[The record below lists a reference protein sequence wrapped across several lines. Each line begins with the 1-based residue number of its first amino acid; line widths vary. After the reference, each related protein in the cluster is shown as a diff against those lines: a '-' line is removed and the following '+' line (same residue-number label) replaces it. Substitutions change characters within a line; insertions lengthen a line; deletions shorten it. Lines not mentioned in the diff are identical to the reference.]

1 MEMGGIVMDVVRRKR
16 GGAYAN
22 RRKSRGKMEWR
33 GIKLTLDEREK
44 KREK

>member
-1 MEMGGIVMDVVRRKR
+1 MMDVVRRK

-33 GIKLTLDEREK
+33 GIKLTLDERE
-44 KREK
+44 REKEK